1 MIINPLQI
9 IAIELGM
16 GTVAIAINFFII
28 TAVLGL

>member
-16 GTVAIAINFFII
+16 GTVVIGINFIII
-28 TAVLGL
+28 TTVLGL